1 MNKLTLI
8 CISLLSFSAFSSPDK
23 IASHEA
29 YNHLN
34 SLVTVCGQLSGV
46 RKLRENIK
54 LDVDG
59 KYPNSNISFSF
70 NSNIAKKLQKK
81 WGGFNNTEGQTICA
95 SGVVE
100 EVRGELQITLH
111 HQRDI
116 EIIK

>member
-8 CISLLSFSAFSSPDK
+8 CIFLLSFSAFSSPDK
-23 IASHEA
+23 IDSHEA
-29 YNHLN
+29 YNHLD
-34 SLVTVCGQLSGV
+34 SPVTVCGQLSDV

-59 KYPNSNISFSF
+59 KYPNANISFSV
-70 NSNIAKKLQKK
+70 NSNIAGKLKNK
-81 WGGFNNTEGQTICA
+81 WGSFKNTEGQTICA

>member
-1 MNKLTLI
+1 M
-8 CISLLSFSAFSSPDK
+8 LSFSAFSSPDK
-23 IASHEA
+23 IDSHEA
-29 YNHLN
+29 YNHLD
-34 SLVTVCGQLSGV
+34 SPVTVCGQLSDV

-59 KYPNSNISFSF
+59 KYPNANISFSV

-81 WGGFNNTEGQTICA
+81 WEGFNNTEAQTICA

>member
-8 CISLLSFSAFSSPDK
+8 CISLLSYSAFSSPDK

-34 SLVTVCGQLSGV
+34 SLVTVCGQLSDV

-59 KYPNSNISFSF
+59 KYPNSNLSFSV
-70 NSNIAKKLQKK
+70 NSHIAKKLQK
-81 WGGFNNTEGQTICA
+81 
-95 SGVVE
+95 SGEALKTQKGKLSV
-100 EVRGELQITLH
+100 LQVL
-111 HQRDI
+111 
-116 EIIK
+116 